1 MKGFNKTL
9 PELWLRP
16 ELAGQEQV
24 AGSSRQAGRQ
34 AGSSTLPAWT
44 RLTPGLG
51 QGLTLEGVD
60 DSVAVIANTQ
70 QTGFF
75 RVNYDQVLSKSR
87 LQT

>member
-34 AGSSTLPAWT
+34 AVAHYL
-44 RLTPGLG
+44 LG
-51 QGLTLEGVD
+51 PV
-60 DSVAVIANTQ
+60 
-70 QTGFF
+70 
-75 RVNYDQVLSKSR
+75 
-87 LQT
+87 